1 MLHSKTRQQ
10 MAASKGEAEK
20 YGFFGEPS
28 YTTIGDPYK
37 PPFVLAFTC
46 FLLLSPRHTLRP

>member
-1 MLHSKTRQQ
+1 